1 MLNTLN
7 DAEKVTQLVKE
18 AGGKIVGRTRLQK
31 IACLLELAN
40 VGDGFRFSYHHFG
53 PYSEEL
59 SSAAE
64 MAELYDMIEKTDKKA
79 SWGGTY
85 SVYTV
90 NGSGKAASVV
100 RQGIIDATIDAGA
113 IVLELAAT
121 AAYLAK
127 TDVGDPWMEV
137 SERKPEKATPEL
149 ISQAKELYKR
159 LLTIAPTLPD
169 IV

>member
-7 DAEKVTQLVKE
+7 DAEKVAQLIRE

-31 IACLLELAN
+31 IACLLELAD

-59 SSAAE
+59 SGAAE
-64 MAELYDMIEKTDKKA
+64 MAELYDMIQKTDKRA

-90 NGSGKAASVV
+90 NESGKATSAV
-100 RQGIIDATIDAGA
+100 RQGIIDATINAGA

-127 TDVGDPWMEV
+127 TDADDPWREV
-137 SERKPEKATPEL
+137 AERKPEKATPEL
-149 ISQAKELYKR
+149 MTQAKDLYRR
-159 LLTIAPTLPD
+159 LLDIAPALPS
-169 IV
+169 IA

>member
-1 MLNTLN
+1 MNTLN
-7 DAEKVTQLVKE
+7 DAEKVARLVRE

-53 PYSEEL
+53 PYSEDL

-64 MAELYDMIEKTDKKA
+64 TAEIFDMVHAETKNA

-85 SVYTV
+85 SIYTTNDCMV
-90 NGSGKAASVV
+90 AESSV
-100 RQGIIDATIDAGA
+100 RKGIIDATVNAGA

-121 AAYLAK
+121 AAYLAATK
-127 TDVGDPWMEV
+127 VDNPWNEV
-137 SERKPEKATPEL
+137 QERKPEKATPDKMKE
-149 ISQAKELYKR
+149 AKALYAQ
-159 LLTIAPTLPD
+159 LLTVAPSLPA
-169 IV
+169 II